1 MAARNQ
7 ARLGVGVFDGV
18 PDRTGRRNA
27 GLLTFGI
34 GANAAAED
42 AWNQSMRTA
51 PNLVPVS
58 PDDVVAMRALARWRP
73 KPPAA
78 IHPKPTLSATRHPTT
93 VPTTKSFLGEAGD
106 QTLAGLRGAQDAF
119 TFGLGDRA
127 YAAIRALGDVYGG
140 ADLRTAYARRMAA
153 EEARDRYDA
162 QHYRTARTI
171 GQIAGTAAQI
181 AVLGPAEGAVAS
193 GSRIAQATPLIARE
207 IGVLGGAGALS
218 GAGGQAVADVA
229 RGKLGSIGDY
239 AGAALGGTAGALVS
253 RGGMASYGGAV
264 DGGVTSMAQDIFNGR
279 APSIERAREA
289 ASSGGVVGTFGGIFG
304 RAASN
309 NITRKEK
316 ELLGEEFSRLRTW
329 ARGDKTKVI
338 GKRRLYLDKRNY
350 TYPDQR
356 TYRGT
361 TERDIVESKFGRR
374 AELSKQQKRAYRQ
387 LPNYRVDHTLPQDV
401 GVSIGLPMAQYDYAS
416 EREYR

>member
-1 MAARNQ
+1 
-7 ARLGVGVFDGV
+7 
-18 PDRTGRRNA
+18 
-27 GLLTFGI
+27 
-34 GANAAAED
+34 
-42 AWNQSMRTA
+42 
-51 PNLVPVS
+51 
-58 PDDVVAMRALARWRP
+58 
-73 KPPAA
+73 
-78 IHPKPTLSATRHPTT
+78 
-93 VPTTKSFLGEAGD
+93 
-106 QTLAGLRGAQDAF
+106 
-119 TFGLGDRA
+119 
-127 YAAIRALGDVYGG
+127 
-140 ADLRTAYARRMAA
+140 
-153 EEARDRYDA
+153 
-162 QHYRTARTI
+162 
-171 GQIAGTAAQI
+171 
-181 AVLGPAEGAVAS
+181 VAS

-239 AGAALGGTAGALVS
+239 VGAALGGTAGALVS